1 LRHYLVL
8 VVNPR
13 HRKAITRLLV
23 SQHPLAVECL
33 RYKKQYHKEIVPR
46 NLRRCRFG
54 CVSVETVEHA
64 MFFCDQMDELIQR
77 RTTFVLAM
85 SARLPEI
92 LVVSTATA
100 TAVLRSLVFN
110 RDAVCQVAKFAHY
123 VFGVSADTA
132 LVWPEGY

>member
-1 LRHYLVL
+1 
-8 VVNPR
+8 
-13 HRKAITRLLV
+13 
-23 SQHPLAVECL
+23 
-33 RYKKQYHKEIVPR
+33 
-46 NLRRCRFG
+46 
-54 CVSVETVEHA
+54 
-64 MFFCDQMDELIQR
+64 MFFCDQTDELIQR

-110 RDAVCQVAKFAHY
+110 RDTVCQVAKFAHY
-123 VFGVSADTA
+123 VFCVFADTA